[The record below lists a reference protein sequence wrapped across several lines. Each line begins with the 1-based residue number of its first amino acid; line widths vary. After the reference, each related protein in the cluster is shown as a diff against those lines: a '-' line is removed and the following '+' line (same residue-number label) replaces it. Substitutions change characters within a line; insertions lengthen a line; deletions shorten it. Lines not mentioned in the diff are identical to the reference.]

1 MSEMKRWLL
10 LALALTVMPLM
21 GQPSVDPNERIQKLV
36 TLKYADPES
45 VRRLLGLFGVDMTA
59 DSRMRV
65 LALSGPRNKIAAAED
80 AIKQLDLPSA
90 AQKDIE
96 LMVYFVVGTD
106 RSDYAPPQ
114 PANQPYGTIPADLQS
129 TVATLKTTFPF
140 KTYYLLDALSLRTR
154 SGTGASTS
162 GQLSGGRFST
172 FRVQTAT
179 LEGDGTILRLDRLYA
194 GLRIPRTTGSLQPSG
209 DTRKTEYTEMGVNT
223 DLVSAKEGQKLVIG
237 RSSLDGPSTALFL
250 VLVGKVVN

>member
-1 MSEMKRWLL
+1 MKRWLL

-90 AQKDIE
+90 APKDIE

-114 PANQPYGTIPADLQS
+114 PANQPYGTIPPDLQS

-154 SGTGASTS
+154 SGTGATTS

-179 LEGDGTILRLDRLYA
+179 LEGDGTILRLNHLYA
-194 GLRIPRTTGSLQPSG
+194 GLRIPRTTAISTGPGASFEK
-209 DTRKTEYTEMGVNT
+209 KTEYTEMGVNT
-223 DLVSAKEGQKLVIG
+223 DLISAKEGQKLVIG